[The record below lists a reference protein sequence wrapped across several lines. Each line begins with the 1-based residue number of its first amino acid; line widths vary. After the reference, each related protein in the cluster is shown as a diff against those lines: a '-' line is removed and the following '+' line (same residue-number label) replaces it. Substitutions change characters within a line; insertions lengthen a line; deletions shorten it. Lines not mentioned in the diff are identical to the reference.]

1 MQGTTP
7 SHREGSR
14 GFTIIELLVVMTII
28 VVLATIGLTQYRR
41 SVIFARESVLHED
54 LFRLRDAID
63 QYYADKNQYPSGLD
77 ALVSEGYMRAV
88 PKDPFTNS
96 TSSWQTV
103 PSEPDA
109 ANPTALPGINDVKS
123 GAEATALDGTRY
135 SDW

>member
-1 MQGTTP
+1 MRTITP
-7 SHREGSR
+7 SRHRDSR

-54 LFRLRDAID
+54 LFRMRDAID

-77 ALVSEGYMRAV
+77 ALVAEGYMRAV

-96 TSSWQTV
+96 DTSWQTV
-103 PSEPDA
+103 ASEPDA

-123 GAEATALDGTRY
+123 GAESTALDGSRY

>member
-103 PSEPDA
+103 ASEPDA

>member
-1 MQGTTP
+1 MRALTT
-7 SHREGSR
+7 SRRSDGR

-54 LFRLRDAID
+54 LYRMREAID

-77 ALVSEGYMRAV
+77 ALVAEGYMRAV

-96 TSSWQTV
+96 NSSWQTV
-103 PSEPDA
+103 ASEPDP

-123 GAEATALDGTRY
+123 GSETSSLDGSRY

>member
-7 SHREGSR
+7 SHREGSC

>member
-135 SDW
+135 SD

>member
-1 MQGTTP
+1 MRAITA
-7 SHREGSR
+7 SRRRNSR

-41 SVIFARESVLHED
+41 SVIFAKESVLHED
-54 LFRLRDAID
+54 LFRMRDAID
-63 QYYADKNQYPSGLD
+63 QYYADKNQYPSGLE
-77 ALVSEGYMRAV
+77 ALVAEGYMRAV

-96 TSSWQTV
+96 ETSWQTV

-123 GAEATALDGTRY
+123 GAETTALDGSRY